1 MYELLESNLVQAAF
15 GAILV
20 GYVLKF
26 LVKGYQVRRQR
37 RSLVSSL
44 LSPAFFS
51 FSFFLVEMVCTQSK
65 ANKIQFFLLGFL
77 FFIARSTSNIMAL
90 GRFENYGRSGN
101 ESPSQ
106 SPSSR

>member
-44 LSPAFFS
+44 LSPAFVFSLS
-51 FSFFLVEMVCTQSK
+51 FSLRWCIPNQKLIRFNFFFL
-65 ANKIQFFLLGFL
+65 IFFLYSQVHQQHHGFGA
-77 FFIARSTSNIMAL
+77 I
-90 GRFENYGRSGN
+90 
-101 ESPSQ
+101 
-106 SPSSR
+106 

>member
-1 MYELLESNLVQAAF
+1 MYELLKSNLVQAAF

-44 LSPAFFS
+44 LSPALVFFS
-51 FSFFLVEMVCTQSK
+51 FFSLRWWCMNGTQSK
-65 ANKIQFFLLGFL
+65 ANKIQFFLLDFL
-77 FFIARSTSNIMAL
+77 FF
-90 GRFENYGRSGN
+90 Y
-101 ESPSQ
+101 SQ
-106 SPSSR
+106 VHQQHHGFGAI

>member
-44 LSPAFFS
+44 LSFFS
-51 FSFFLVEMVCTQSK
+51 FSIFGILFFLLIEMVYTQSK
-65 ANKIQFFLLGFL
+65 ANKIQFFLLDFL
-77 FFIARSTSNIMAL
+77 FFL
-90 GRFENYGRSGN
+90 
-101 ESPSQ
+101 
-106 SPSSR
+106 

>member
-1 MYELLESNLVQAAF
+1 MYELLKSNLIQAAF

-44 LSPAFFS
+44 LSPSLVFL
-51 FSFFLVEMVCTQSK
+51 SFFLIEMVYTHSK
-65 ANKIQFFLLGFL
+65 ANKI
-77 FFIARSTSNIMAL
+77 
-90 GRFENYGRSGN
+90 
-101 ESPSQ
+101 
-106 SPSSR
+106 

>member
-44 LSPAFFS
+44 LSPALVFFS
-51 FSFFLVEMVCTQSK
+51 FFS
-65 ANKIQFFLLGFL
+65 
-77 FFIARSTSNIMAL
+77 
-90 GRFENYGRSGN
+90 
-101 ESPSQ
+101 
-106 SPSSR
+106 

>member
-44 LSPAFFS
+44 LSPAFV
-51 FSFFLVEMVCTQSK
+51 FL
-65 ANKIQFFLLGFL
+65 IFL
-77 FFIARSTSNIMAL
+77 SH
-90 GRFENYGRSGN
+90 
-101 ESPSQ
+101 
-106 SPSSR
+106 

>member
-1 MYELLESNLVQAAF
+1 MYELLKSNLVQAAF

-44 LSPAFFS
+44 LSPAFVF
-51 FSFFLVEMVCTQSK
+51 FSFFLIEMVYTQSK
-65 ANKIQFFLLGFL
+65 ANKI
-77 FFIARSTSNIMAL
+77 
-90 GRFENYGRSGN
+90 
-101 ESPSQ
+101 
-106 SPSSR
+106 

>member
-44 LSPAFFS
+44 LSPAF
-51 FSFFLVEMVCTQSK
+51 V
-65 ANKIQFFLLGFL
+65 FL
-77 FFIARSTSNIMAL
+77 FFLSHSDGVYPIKS
-90 GRFENYGRSGN
+90 
-101 ESPSQ
+101 
-106 SPSSR
+106 

>member
-1 MYELLESNLVQAAF
+1 MYELLESNLIQAAF

-44 LSPAFFS
+44 LSPAF
-51 FSFFLVEMVCTQSK
+51 V
-65 ANKIQFFLLGFL
+65 FL
-77 FFIARSTSNIMAL
+77 FFLSHRHGVYPIKS
-90 GRFENYGRSGN
+90 
-101 ESPSQ
+101 
-106 SPSSR
+106 

>member
-37 RSLVSSL
+37 RTLVSSL
-44 LSPAFFS
+44 LSPTLVF
-51 FSFFLVEMVCTQSK
+51 FSFFLIEMVYIYPIKS
-65 ANKIQFFLLGFL
+65 
-77 FFIARSTSNIMAL
+77 
-90 GRFENYGRSGN
+90 
-101 ESPSQ
+101 
-106 SPSSR
+106 

>member
-1 MYELLESNLVQAAF
+1 MYELLESNLIQAAF

-44 LSPAFFS
+44 LSPTLVF
-51 FSFFLVEMVCTQSK
+51 FFLLSHRDGVYPIK
-65 ANKIQFFLLGFL
+65 ANKIQLFLLDFL
-77 FFIARSTSNIMAL
+77 FL
-90 GRFENYGRSGN
+90 
-101 ESPSQ
+101 
-106 SPSSR
+106 

>member
-1 MYELLESNLVQAAF
+1 MYELLKSNLVQVAF

-44 LSPAFFS
+44 LSPALVF
-51 FSFFLVEMVCTQSK
+51 FSFFLIEMVYTQSK
-65 ANKIQFFLLGFL
+65 ANKI
-77 FFIARSTSNIMAL
+77 
-90 GRFENYGRSGN
+90 
-101 ESPSQ
+101 
-106 SPSSR
+106 

>member
-44 LSPAFFS
+44 LSPALVF
-51 FSFFLVEMVCTQSK
+51 FSFFLIEMVYTQSE
-65 ANKIQFFLLGFL
+65 ANKI
-77 FFIARSTSNIMAL
+77 
-90 GRFENYGRSGN
+90 
-101 ESPSQ
+101 
-106 SPSSR
+106 

>member
-44 LSPAFFS
+44 LFS
-51 FSFFLVEMVCTQSK
+51 SFCFSFFLS
-65 ANKIQFFLLGFL
+65 F
-77 FFIARSTSNIMAL
+77 S
-90 GRFENYGRSGN
+90 
-101 ESPSQ
+101 
-106 SPSSR
+106 

>member
-1 MYELLESNLVQAAF
+1 MYELLKSNLVQAAF

-44 LSPAFFS
+44 LSPALVFFS
-51 FSFFLVEMVCTQSK
+51 FFPIEMVYTQSK
-65 ANKIQFFLLGFL
+65 ANKI
-77 FFIARSTSNIMAL
+77 
-90 GRFENYGRSGN
+90 
-101 ESPSQ
+101 
-106 SPSSR
+106 

>member
-1 MYELLESNLVQAAF
+1 MYELLKSNLVQAAF

-44 LSPAFFS
+44 LLSPAFVLL
-51 FSFFLVEMVCTQSK
+51 FFLSHRDGVYPIKS
-65 ANKIQFFLLGFL
+65 
-77 FFIARSTSNIMAL
+77 
-90 GRFENYGRSGN
+90 
-101 ESPSQ
+101 
-106 SPSSR
+106 

>member
-44 LSPAFFS
+44 LSFFS
-51 FSFFLVEMVCTQSK
+51 FSIFGGFCLSLRWCIPNQKLTRFNFFFL
-65 ANKIQFFLLGFL
+65 IFFF
-77 FFIARSTSNIMAL
+77 S
-90 GRFENYGRSGN
+90 
-101 ESPSQ
+101 
-106 SPSSR
+106 

>member
-44 LSPAFFS
+44 LSPTLVFFS
-51 FSFFLVEMVCTQSK
+51 IFLIEMVYTQSK
-65 ANKIQFFLLGFL
+65 ANKI
-77 FFIARSTSNIMAL
+77 
-90 GRFENYGRSGN
+90 
-101 ESPSQ
+101 
-106 SPSSR
+106 

>member
-44 LSPAFFS
+44 LSPAFVF
-51 FSFFLVEMVCTQSK
+51 FSFFLIEMVYTQSK
-65 ANKIQFFLLGFL
+65 ANKIQFFLLDFL
-77 FFIARSTSNIMAL
+77 FS
-90 GRFENYGRSGN
+90 
-101 ESPSQ
+101 SQ
-106 SPSSR
+106 VHQQHHGFGAI